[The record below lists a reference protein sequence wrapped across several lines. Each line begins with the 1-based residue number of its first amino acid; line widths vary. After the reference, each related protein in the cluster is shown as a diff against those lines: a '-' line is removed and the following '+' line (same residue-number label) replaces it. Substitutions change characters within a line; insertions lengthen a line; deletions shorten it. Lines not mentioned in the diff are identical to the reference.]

1 MKNIGAHKEKNN
13 FELYYENRIMK
24 PINTLRNILLCQIQV
39 INLNELSSPIEPKK
53 EENIQYQLEGNVKLR
68 L

>member
-1 MKNIGAHKEKNN
+1 MKNIDAHKEKNN

-53 EENIQYQLEGNVKLR
+53 EENIQYQLAGNVKLR